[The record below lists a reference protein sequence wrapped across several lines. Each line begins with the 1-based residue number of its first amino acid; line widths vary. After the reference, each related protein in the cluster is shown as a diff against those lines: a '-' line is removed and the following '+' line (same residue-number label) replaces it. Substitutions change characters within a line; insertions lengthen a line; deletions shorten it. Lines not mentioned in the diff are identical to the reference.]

1 MVKIFVEP
9 GMQVTQPLQRSLLCG
24 PTMFHF
30 VHSQHPLQIPNN
42 GRSDSDS
49 DFFLQKKHLIKNVAK
64 KSLVHKKSCM
74 TFTAPNTTKTAI
86 VFIAKKLQ

>member
-30 VHSQHPLQIPNN
+30 AHSQHPLLIPNN
-42 GRSDSDS
+42 GRNTVFSP
-49 DFFLQKKHLIKNVAK
+49 DFFLQKNHLIKNVAK
-64 KSLVHKKSCM
+64 KSLVHKK
-74 TFTAPNTTKTAI
+74 I
-86 VFIAKKLQ
+86 